1 MKIKMIFKNDK
12 GTAILWTMMLV
23 FLFFM
28 VTSSMVVVS
37 LSTIRQSSEIN
48 ASIDAYLAA
57 ESGLD
62 IVQEKIDNS
71 TASTSGAFG
80 VNPNDGDK
88 YQTLKTP
95 GYSYNIVKK
104 GELFNGVPCPDPY
117 SYCYTVEGQVG
128 SISREY
134 VGMWKEKSSTRKAGL
149 DLSKD
154 AGASISL
161 GTKTSPPYPFP
172 WEYLYIRDNAI
183 ASNPFFST
191 DSGGTQ
197 SSSIYDSEAGKIN
210 YFKVSGNINF
220 NNPTLHRSKG
230 TYTFGLTD
238 DNSFLRVWV
247 NNYGVCNSNPY
258 AGTFGT
264 DNASVAF
271 GVPDSAGDSQNPSGY
286 APIHCIYLN
295 KNNHTQNVNN
305 FKFEIIYEGHD
316 APNKSKYILKIKDA
330 VTGECI
336 GSDIRD
342 DFQDTLSLATLKM
355 FFQHPS
361 GSDFSRSID
370 TDGNPYYEQ
379 ENDGNTSG
387 FIDYKNIYFEYD
399 VKEATSLMV
408 PNLALT
414 YGGAFWPTY
423 GDYQARQLTA
433 SFVLDNIGAGTGY
446 NAKVTDA
453 SLLGGVTVATPMPY
467 SLGTAGTISPGYPQ
481 AFNLKFQVPSGVGTF
496 KGTLHVSVEDSDGTV
511 HDYNLPFEPAFTPSG
526 GGGGGPQP

>member
-1 MKIKMIFKNDK
+1 MKVKMILKNDK

-62 IVQEKIDNS
+62 IVQEKIDSS
-71 TASTSGAFG
+71 TASTSGHFG
-80 VNPNDGDK
+80 VNPNDETN

-104 GELFNGVPCPDPY
+104 GELFNGVPCPAPY

-134 VGMWKEKSSTRKAGL
+134 VGMWKEKSSSRKAGL

-154 AGASISL
+154 AGASIAL
-161 GTKTSPPYPFP
+161 GTQTVPFS
-172 WEYLYIRDNAI
+172 WEYLYIKKNAI

-197 SSSIYDSEAGKIN
+197 NESIYNNEASKIN

-220 NNPTLHRSKG
+220 NNPALHRSKG

-247 NNYGVCNSNPY
+247 NNYSRCNSNPY
-258 AGTFGT
+258 SGT
-264 DNASVAF
+264 DNASIAF
-271 GVPDSAGDSQNPSGY
+271 GIPATAGDSAAPSSY
-286 APIHCIYLN
+286 APVHCIYLN
-295 KNNHTQNVNN
+295 KNNHTQQVNN

-342 DFQDTLSLATLKM
+342 DFQDTLTLATLKM
-355 FFQHPS
+355 FFHHPS
-361 GSDFSRSID
+361 GIDFGRSID
-370 TDGNPYYEQ
+370 ADGNPYYEQ
-379 ENDGNTSG
+379 ENDSNTSG
-387 FIDYKNIYFEYD
+387 LIDYKNIYFEYD
-399 VKEATSLMV
+399 VKEATSIMV

-414 YGGAFWPTY
+414 YSGAFWNGY
-423 GDYQARQLTA
+423 SDYQDRQLTA
-433 SFVLDNIGAGTGY
+433 SFVLDNTGAGTGY

-453 SLLGGVTVATPMPY
+453 SLHSGVYITTPMPY
-467 SLGTAGTISPGYPQ
+467 SLGTAGTIAPGYHQ
-481 AFNLKFQVPSGVGTF
+481 AFNMKFRIPSGTTTF
-496 KGTLHVSVEDSDGTV
+496 KGTLYVSVEDSDGTV
-511 HDYNLPFEPAFTPSG
+511 HDYSLPFEPTFTASG